1 LIGQILQLTALILVF
16 CGLTVIYFFIAV
28 YISVKKFGGSL
39 EKRHIYVILGL
50 AAIFFIISIILSILG
65 SALSV

>member
-16 CGLTVIYFFIAV
+16 CGLIVLYFFIAV
-28 YISVKKFGGSL
+28 YISIKKFGGNL

-50 AAIFFIISIILSILG
+50 AAIFFIISIILSVLG

>member
-1 LIGQILQLTALILVF
+1 LIGQILQLLALISVF
-16 CGLTVIYFFIAV
+16 CGLTVVYFFIAV

-39 EKRHIYVILGL
+39 EKRHIFVILGL
-50 AAIFFIISIILSILG
+50 AAIFFIISIILSVLG